1 MASTESKFKIITIV
15 GARPQF
21 VKAAALSPRLAE
33 IGCID
38 ERIVHTGQHFDHSM
52 SDIFFEE
59 MNIPQPYLNLGIGG
73 GSHGQNTGR
82 MIEALERVF
91 IDEAP
96 DAVLV
101 YGDTDSTLAG
111 AIAASKLGVQL
122 VHVESGLR
130 SYRRA
135 MPEEIN
141 RVLTDHVADILYATS
156 QSAVDLLAGEG
167 IALDKVVN
175 SGDVML
181 DVVKRFLNIANQRSS
196 ILEDLRLSEGEFQLM
211 TLHRKENVDDKV
223 ALQRIFS
230 GVQAAGVLTVFLIHP
245 RTAKRIADFGIEVPP
260 CIRVVQPVGYLDMLK
275 LIQGARLVLTDSGG
289 LQKEAYFLGKPCVT
303 LRDETEWTELLD
315 AGVNVL
321 TGSDPDRIAAALR
334 KDDWGR
340 VSGEIYGD
348 GDAAGLIAR
357 DLSARLAAMRK

>member
-1 MASTESKFKIITIV
+1 MTGTRSKFKVITIV

-33 IGCID
+33 MGCID

-156 QSAVDLLAGEG
+156 QSAVDHLVEEG
-167 IALDKVVN
+167 IARNKVVN

-181 DVVKRFLNIANQRSS
+181 DVVKRFVDIANQRST
-196 ILEDLRLSEGEFQLM
+196 ILEDLGLREGEFQLM
-211 TLHRKENVDDKV
+211 TLHRKENVDDEKS
-223 ALQRIFS
+223 LQRIFS
-230 GVQAAGVLTVFLIHP
+230 GIEAADVRTVFLIHP
-245 RTAKRIADFGIEVPP
+245 RTAKRIADFNIRIPA
-260 CIRVVQPVGYLDMLK
+260 CIRVVQPVGYLDMLR
-275 LIQGARLVLTDSGG
+275 LIQGARLILTDSGG

-303 LRDETEWTELLD
+303 LRDETEWTELVQ
-315 AGVNVL
+315 ANVNVL
-321 TGSDPDRIAAALR
+321 TGSDPQKITAALR
-334 KDDWGR
+334 KTDWAGS
-340 VSGEIYGD
+340 SGEIYGG

-357 DLSARLAAMRK
+357 DLAARLAAMRR